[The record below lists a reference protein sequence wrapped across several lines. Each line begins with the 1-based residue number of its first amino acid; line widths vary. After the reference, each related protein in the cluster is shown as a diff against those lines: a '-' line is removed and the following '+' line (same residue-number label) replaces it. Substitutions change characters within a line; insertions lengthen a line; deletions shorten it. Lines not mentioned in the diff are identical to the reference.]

1 MTPAFGGIGLDS
13 PPFSQP
19 LLFAVSAD
27 QTVTSISIGYKYAGC
42 SGTKT
47 LSGLSIPIGVSI
59 FKPELQGWTYES
71 APPGDPNRAQFW
83 SRSGLTSKRMSRK
96 QSWFQDVATPTPTGF
111 LRSSSKAGGGEEAMR
126 FWSRASLGVML
137 YLVVVLLAVRG
148 NPFLAV
154 SLTTPGYFVVVGVL
168 EMMPRETTNWVGG
181 WIYLMFLPLSAAV
194 NVGIIVSI
202 AVFIRRRGG
211 ITFTR
216 LGLRKP

>member
-1 MTPAFGGIGLDS
+1 
-13 PPFSQP
+13 
-19 LLFAVSAD
+19 
-27 QTVTSISIGYKYAGC
+27 
-42 SGTKT
+42 
-47 LSGLSIPIGVSI
+47 
-59 FKPELQGWTYES
+59 
-71 APPGDPNRAQFW
+71 
-83 SRSGLTSKRMSRK
+83 
-96 QSWFQDVATPTPTGF
+96 
-111 LRSSSKAGGGEEAMR
+111 
-126 FWSRASLGVML
+126 ML
-137 YLVVVLLAVRG
+137 YVVVVLLAVRG